1 MTKRKPDTD
10 TLPLTFD
17 PPPRNKGGR
26 PRLAAGPLTAT
37 QRAKR
42 YRDKRKAAPIEEQ
55 GTTELLRQLANGL
68 RVIRD
73 ERNSNETSDA
83 RATMARIMRELAHRH
98 RIEF

>member
-26 PRLAAGPLTAT
+26 PRLAAGPLTVT

-55 GTTELLRQLANGL
+55 GTPELLRRLASGFRGL
-68 RVIRD
+68 REAQD
-73 ERNSNETSDA
+73 SNENNEA
-83 RATMARIMRELAHRH
+83 RATMARIMRELARRH
-98 RIEF
+98 GVEF